1 MNLFRRQPINDRPKG
16 RSLCWVPLPESV
28 HADTHDAIHITSHT
42 FGLTARFEFLEFE
55 SMLGGPGVTRYMNPG
70 YQNSVCVW
78 GCQLELCSAEH
89 TPNTHTSGTRAGR
102 TGTLRLPQYTTY
114 EIYPRFRKVVAV
126 GMSAFMSTCVT
137 GVVTDM
143 SDMCRI

>member
-70 YQNSVCVW
+70 FQISNRHS
-78 GCQLELCSAEH
+78 
-89 TPNTHTSGTRAGR
+89 TSGARDTPRHDTHARYNTIPALAGSVLAMR
-102 TGTLRLPQYTTY
+102 VLCR
-114 EIYPRFRKVVAV
+114 
-126 GMSAFMSTCVT
+126 
-137 GVVTDM
+137 GVWVPGPIEG
-143 SDMCRI
+143 SSIGNPEPVEV